1 MTVASDGQVLVAE
14 DNPTNRFV
22 ICAML
27 KAFGIKPLVAQD
39 GEEAVRMARETPVQ
53 LILMD
58 INMPKLNGMD
68 AARCLAADPA
78 TAAIPIIAV
87 TATATEHQRL
97 ACKAAGFAGFVS
109 KPIDVTVLEAA
120 ISPYITGDS

>member
-1 MTVASDGQVLVAE
+1 MTGDVLVAE

-27 KAFGIKPLVAQD
+27 KSMGISPIVAED
-39 GEEAVRMARETPVQ
+39 GAAAVATARETPLR

-68 AARCLAADPA
+68 AARALARDPA
-78 TAAIPIIAV
+78 TASIPIVAV
-87 TATATEHQRL
+87 TATATDHQRRT
-97 ACKAAGFAGFVS
+97 CEAAGFVGFVP
-109 KPIDVTVLEAA
+109 KPVDIAVLHAA
-120 ISPYITGDS
+120 VRPFLCEGP